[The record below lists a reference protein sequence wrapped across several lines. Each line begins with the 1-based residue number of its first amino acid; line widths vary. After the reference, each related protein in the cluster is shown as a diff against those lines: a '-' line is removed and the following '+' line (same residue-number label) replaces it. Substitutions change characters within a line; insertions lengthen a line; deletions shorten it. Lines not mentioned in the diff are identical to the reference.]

1 MTSITER
8 KAGLQEIALQYLND
22 GVFIFDKDRKI
33 ILFNPACEQI
43 AGFSRE
49 EITGNEYNCLD
60 IFNCHSS
67 DGSCLAILLRL
78 KTGSK
83 RE

>member
-1 MTSITER
+1 MNKSFKNNKNI
-8 KAGLQEIALQYLND
+8 QEIALQYLND

-60 IFNCHSS
+60 IFNCH
-67 DGSCLAILLRL
+67 
-78 KTGSK
+78 
-83 RE
+83 